1 MNATGM
7 NRSQQPLNVRS
18 LLTRFCAAW
27 LLFAWL
33 ALPLGAQ
40 ETPSS
45 PLPPGRFL
53 FMVDTSLSMRARADG
68 LLQTVEALLA
78 SGLDGRLRP
87 GDSIGLW
94 TFNQEVYAGRFPLQT
109 WTPTTRT
116 AVTANVLEFLR
127 NQRYEKKTDLD
138 QVLRKALPLV
148 RGSQA
153 ITLVLFTDG
162 EEPVRGTPFDDDIN
176 AVFRESRREQ
186 ARVRMPFVTVLRAEN
201 RQFARHVVGLPPWR
215 IQIPPLPIEEKAIA
229 AAKSP
234 PTVPAKPLET
244 KPMTKPAEPRKS
256 ELPSIKLPP
265 PVATPRPVVEKTPE
279 AKPVEKPLVATAG
292 PASAAVTASPAIV
305 VAPPKPAVQ
314 TPPPASDAGKTPEIV
329 ITPTAVPEPTK
340 PVIPESHPPATP
352 ATPEPPRPA
361 VEQATPPTSAL
372 IAEPKPVIIDTTPKP
387 EAVTPSEPLP
397 AKPALVEPKASVPF
411 ESKSP
416 PIALTPAERS
426 QESAKPA
433 EPLAAEVA
441 PQVQAPP
448 ISTETPFARLAEPK
462 PTPTAEPQSGTA
474 ALPRTAET
482 PVQAALVVTPQ
493 PFMSGS
499 RLLVVGLL
507 LLVVAGVLFFL
518 IVRRSRAV
526 GTPGSLITQSFD
538 RDKKSS

>member
-1 MNATGM
+1 
-7 NRSQQPLNVRS
+7 
-18 LLTRFCAAW
+18 
-27 LLFAWL
+27 
-33 ALPLGAQ
+33 
-40 ETPSS
+40 
-45 PLPPGRFL
+45 
-53 FMVDTSLSMRARADG
+53 MVDTSLSMRARADG

-109 WTPTTRT
+109 WTPSTRT

-138 QVLRKALPLV
+138 LVLRKALPLV
-148 RGSQA
+148 RGSQT

-201 RQFARHVVGLPPWR
+201 RQFARHAVGLPPWR
-215 IQIPPLPIEEKAIA
+215 IQIPPLPIEEKALA

-234 PTVPAKPLET
+234 PRVPLKPLET
-244 KPMTKPAEPRKS
+244 RPVMKPAEPRNP
-256 ELPSIKLPP
+256 ELTSVKLPP
-265 PVATPRPVVEKTPE
+265 PVVTPPPLAEKTPV
-279 AKPVEKPLVATAG
+279 ANPVEKPQVAPAAPAPPAGTAK
-292 PASAAVTASPAIV
+292 PAIPV
-305 VAPPKPAVQ
+305 EPPKRASQTPPPAFAASVPQ
-314 TPPPASDAGKTPEIV
+314 PPPASDAGKTPEIV

-340 PVIPESHPPATP
+340 PVILET
-352 ATPEPPRPA
+352 RPA
-361 VEQATPPTSAL
+361 VAATTSEPPKPVTAEAAPPTSTV
-372 IAEPKPVIIDTTPKP
+372 IAEPKPVIIDTAPLP
-387 EAVTPSEPLP
+387 EAATAVEPLP
-397 AKPALVEPKASVPF
+397 AKPALVEPKTSVPF
-411 ESKSP
+411 ESKPP
-416 PIALTPAERS
+416 PIALTPAVRS

-433 EPLAAEVA
+433 EPLAAEAA

-448 ISTETPFARLAEPK
+448 ISTETPSARLAEPK
-462 PTPTAEPQSGTA
+462 PTPTAEPQTGTA
-474 ALPRTAET
+474 ALQQIAET
-482 PVQAALVVTPQ
+482 SVQAALVVPPQ
-493 PFMSGS
+493 PFLSGS

-507 LLVVAGVLFFL
+507 LLVVAGVLFCL